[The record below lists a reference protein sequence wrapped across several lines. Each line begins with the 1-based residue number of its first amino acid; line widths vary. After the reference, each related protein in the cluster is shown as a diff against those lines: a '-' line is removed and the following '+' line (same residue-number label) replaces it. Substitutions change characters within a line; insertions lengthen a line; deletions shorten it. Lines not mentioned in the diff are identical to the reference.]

1 MEKIN
6 GQSGQGEQIRSTK
19 ISRPTGKVTAKK
31 LRQLID
37 FQNYRCALTG
47 DELTPE
53 TASVDHKIPISKGG
67 TNVMENVQVLHSE
80 VNRMKGSMS
89 TLEFI
94 LLCRKIIK
102 HVDDTL

>member
-6 GQSGQGEQIRSTK
+6 GQSGQGEQIQSTK

>member
-1 MEKIN
+1 MGKIN
-6 GQSGQGEQIRSTK
+6 GRSGQGEQIVLITT
-19 ISRPTGKVTAKK
+19 SRPTGKVTAKK

-37 FQNYRCALTG
+37 LQNYCCALTG

-102 HVDDTL
+102 HIDDTL

>member
-1 MEKIN
+1 MN
-6 GQSGQGEQIRSTK
+6 QTSGLSGHKEQILSTTT
-19 ISRPTGKVTAKK
+19 SRPTGKVTAKK

-47 DELTPE
+47 DELAPE

-102 HVDDTL
+102 HIDDTL